1 MTKKNSA
8 LTAAIVL
15 AFGLTV
21 AACASLE
28 DQAADALAASPWNEI
43 PLAPGVFR
51 EQGREYRSDVVD
63 IPIGAFGE
71 LEYKLGMNAGD
82 SIVYKWDALETP
94 DPQLLYAEFHGHTER
109 VGDARGDLMFY
120 RKASGGS
127 ERGALTAPFS
137 GIHGWYLKND
147 TDRAIVVR
155 LNVAGFYELLA
166 Q

>member
-1 MTKKNSA
+1 MRANDLV
-8 LTAAIVL
+8 LTLAIAAI
-15 AFGLTV
+15 A
-21 AACASLE
+21 AACAPLDE
-28 DQAADALAASPWNEI
+28 QAASPQPQASPWNEI

-51 EQGREYRSDVVD
+51 EQAREYRSDVID
-63 IPIGAFGE
+63 IPIEAHGE

-82 SIVYKWDALETP
+82 SIVYRWHAVEMSSP
-94 DPQLLYAEFHGHTER
+94 DLLYAEFHGHTER
-109 VGDARGDLMFY
+109 VGNAPGDLMFY
-120 RKASGGS
+120 RKASGANES
-127 ERGALTAPFS
+127 GALTAPFA